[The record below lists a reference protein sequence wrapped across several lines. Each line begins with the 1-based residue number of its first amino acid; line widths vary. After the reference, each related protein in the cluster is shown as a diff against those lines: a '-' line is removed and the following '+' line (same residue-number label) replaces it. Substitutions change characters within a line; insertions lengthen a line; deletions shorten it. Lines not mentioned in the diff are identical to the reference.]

1 MTSELPQAAQVFVA
15 FAGLL
20 RVNGFPI
27 APEQTTAFLSAIDLL
42 GPRSLED
49 VRRAAQATFGPPPE
63 RAADFD
69 ALFRAHFLGEAGQIV
84 EPGDEQDDDVRV
96 HDDDQGAQD
105 SALANVVNQTG
116 EAATAVEALAA
127 RRFGPLDESEALR
140 RFARAAPA
148 RLPRR
153 RGYRRVAARRGG
165 GLDLRR
171 MLKQAAQYDGEVFR
185 LTRRR
190 RKPKPRNVLLL
201 IDVSGS
207 MKAESERHLR
217 FAHALARA
225 IQRIEVFTFG
235 TRLTRITR
243 AMRLRNRDQA
253 LAAAAM
259 RVPDWDGGT
268 RIGEALRAFLAVPRF
283 AGYAR
288 SALVLILSDG
298 LERGEPDA
306 MLDAMTRLSR
316 LAWRI
321 SWLSPLASEP
331 GFVPRTTA
339 LASILPLI
347 DELADGSS
355 TERLCAHVL
364 RLAA

>member
-1 MTSELPQAAQVFVA
+1 MSSDLPSAARPFVD

-20 RVNGFPI
+20 RANGFPV
-27 APEQTTAFLSAIDLL
+27 APEQTMAFLAAIDLL
-42 GPRSLED
+42 GPRSIED
-49 VRRAAQATFGPPPE
+49 VRRAAYATFGPSPE
-63 RAADFD
+63 RTAAFD
-69 ALFRAHFLGEAGQIV
+69 ALFRAHFLGEVGQFVEAG
-84 EPGDEQDDDVRV
+84 EEHDEDVRT
-96 HDDDQGAQD
+96 HDDDQGVQD
-105 SALANVVNQTG
+105 SPLADVVNETG
-116 EAATAVEALAA
+116 EAATAAEVLAA
-127 RRFGPLDESEALR
+127 RRFGLGDENEALR
-140 RFARAAPA
+140 RFARAAPE

-153 RGYRRVAARRGG
+153 RGYRRIAARRGG

-171 MLKQAAQYDGEVFR
+171 VLKQAAQHDGEVFR
-185 LTRRR
+185 LARQK

-201 IDVSGS
+201 VDVSGS

-225 IQRIEVFTFG
+225 VQRIEVFSFG

-268 RIGEALRAFLAVPRF
+268 RIGDALQAFLAVPRF

-288 SALVLILSDG
+288 GALVLILSDG

-306 MLDAMTRLSR
+306 MIEAMTRLSR

-321 SWLSPLASEP
+321 SWLSPLATEP
-331 GFVPRTTA
+331 GFAPRTSA
-339 LASILPLI
+339 LSSVLSLI
-347 DELADGSS
+347 DDLADGSS